1 MGVTGVHLCEFYV
14 CKTVDSHVELI
25 GFDELFWETN
35 TKKANTF
42 YCNIIITCWFL
53 CDLGIRY

>member
-1 MGVTGVHLCEFYV
+1 MGVRGVHLCEFYV
-14 CKTVDSHVELI
+14 WKTVDSHAELI

-42 YCNIIITCWFL
+42 YCNIIIPELIQNCMVV
-53 CDLGIRY
+53 